1 MDHQPF
7 EDWIFT
13 QRDLSEINNRELST
27 HLLECKQCSELSES
41 WNQVENILF
50 QTPMVSP
57 AQGFTKRF
65 AHTLEIKKQKE
76 LQRQSIKYLLFVGLM
91 ILLITVLLLVIF
103 SLTYSAGEIIVG
115 ATSTLT
121 GFFQAFINIRA
132 MIYQFLY
139 KLPPLAISAI
149 WLIIA
154 VWGLVMMPIW
164 GVAVWRVS
172 KQGVVQK

>member
-13 QRDLSEINNRELST
+13 QKDLSEINNKELSS
-27 HLLECKQCSELSES
+27 HLIECKPCSELNES
-41 WNQVENILF
+41 WKQVENILF
-50 QTPMVSP
+50 QSPMVSP

-65 AHTLEIKKQKE
+65 AHTLEIKKQQE

-91 ILLITVLLLVIF
+91 IMLITVLLLVIF
-103 SLTYSAGEIIVG
+103 SFTYSAGEIIVG
-115 ATSTLT
+115 ATSALT
-121 GFFQAFINIRA
+121 GFFQAFVNIRA

-139 KLPPLAISAI
+139 TLPPLAISAI
-149 WLIIA
+149 WIIIA
-154 VWGLVMMPIW
+154 VWGLVMTPIW